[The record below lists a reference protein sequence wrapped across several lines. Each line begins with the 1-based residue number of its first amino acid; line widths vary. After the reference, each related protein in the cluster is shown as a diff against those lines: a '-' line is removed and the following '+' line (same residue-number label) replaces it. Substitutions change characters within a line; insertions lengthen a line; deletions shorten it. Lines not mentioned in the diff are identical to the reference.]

1 MTSLASSQRL
11 ADAFTAK
18 TGRKYTE
25 LAYQSLSAAEKND
38 IVWNLCHSTKDTNGK
53 GTKGMG
59 MVTSGFVECHDFSME
74 HFGDELKEGRRKF
87 IHQTGLIAQC
97 RLDTSGFEHPFTG
110 CFKGAENCLVRV
122 SLARRSQP
130 GTSDK
135 VTATPG

>member
-1 MTSLASSQRL
+1 MMHKIHCTDCSAL
-11 ADAFTAK
+11 
-18 TGRKYTE
+18 RKC
-25 LAYQSLSAAEKND
+25 Q
-38 IVWNLCHSTKDTNGK
+38 I
-53 GTKGMG
+53 
-59 MVTSGFVECHDFSME
+59 
-74 HFGDELKEGRRKF
+74 